1 MYNYLVSVITASYNS
16 ESFILRTIR
25 SVQAQTMQD
34 WEMLI
39 TDDCSKDTTVDILKE
54 QAALDPRIKYFVLE
68 KNSGA
73 GVARNTSIEHASG
86 RYIAFLDGDDM
97 WSPLK
102 LEKQISFMKTNNC
115 AMSYTSHLTCDE
127 LDNVNGIVVCPKK
140 HSLSD
145 SKRDNKLGFST
156 VMYDTEKVG
165 KIFMPSIRKRQD
177 WGLNMSVL
185 KKCGIAYGLVEPLTF
200 YRRGQESLSK
210 NKMTLAKYHIAV
222 YQEVLGWSKIRAM
235 LWQLFVYMPCWTW
248 KKIVIRLYNR

>member
-1 MYNYLVSVITASYNS
+1 MTKYMVSIITASYNS
-16 ESFILRTIR
+16 EAFILKTIR

-39 TDDCSKDTTVDILKE
+39 TDDCSKDGTVDILKE
-54 QAALDPRIKYFVLE
+54 QAALDSRIKYYVLE

-102 LEKQISFMKTNNC
+102 LEKQLSFMKKKDC

-127 LDNVNGIVVCPKK
+127 SDNVNGIVVCPKEHK
-140 HSLSD
+140 LSD

-165 KIFMPSIRKRQD
+165 KVFMPTIRKRQD
-177 WGLNMSVL
+177 WGLNMTVL
-185 KKCGIAYGLVEPLTF
+185 KQCGVAYGLVEPLTF

-210 NKMTLAKYHIAV
+210 NKLSLAKYHIAV
-222 YQEVLGWSKIRAM
+222 YQVVLGWSKTRAT
-235 LWQLFVYMPCWTW
+235 LWLLFVYMPCWTW
-248 KKIVIRLYNR
+248 KRFIVRLYNR

>member
-1 MYNYLVSVITASYNS
+1 MTKHMVSVITASYNS
-16 ESFILRTIR
+16 EAFILRTIR

-39 TDDCSKDTTVDILKE
+39 TDDCSKDGTVDILKE
-54 QAALDPRIKYFVLE
+54 QANLDSRIKFFVL
-68 KNSGA
+68 KQNSGA
-73 GVARNTSIEHASG
+73 GAARNASIEHASG

-102 LEKQISFMKTNNC
+102 LEKQLAFMKKKDC

-140 HSLSD
+140 HTLLD
-145 SKRDNKLGFST
+145 SMRDNKLGFST

-165 KIFMPSIRKRQD
+165 KVFMPSIRKRQD

-185 KKCGIAYGLVEPLTF
+185 KKCGTAYGLVEPLTY

-222 YQEVLGWSKIRAM
+222 YQEVLGWSKIRAT
-235 LWQLFVYMPCWTW
+235 LWQYLVYMPCWSW
-248 KKIVIRLYNR
+248 KKIVVSLYNR